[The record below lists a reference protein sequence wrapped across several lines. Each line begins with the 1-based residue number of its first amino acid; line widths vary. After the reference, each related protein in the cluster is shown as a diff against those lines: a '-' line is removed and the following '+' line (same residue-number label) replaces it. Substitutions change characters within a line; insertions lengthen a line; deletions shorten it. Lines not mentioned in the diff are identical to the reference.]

1 MTKPSNKH
9 PLHNKL
15 VELEATTRLW
25 IAANEAKDHRIKEL
39 ETECAHLRN
48 RIVRLSRQVGRHRTA
63 SGTVRV
69 RHAK

>member
-9 PLHNKL
+9 PLHSRL

-25 IAANEAKDHRIKEL
+25 IAANEAKDQRIKEL

-48 RIVRLSRQVGRHRTA
+48 RIARLSRQVGRHRTA
-63 SGTVRV
+63 SSTARV